1 MSNAL
6 TTQTGTFDLSPKTF
20 EQALTFANYLAESD
34 MVPKDFKG
42 KPGNC
47 LIAMQWGMEVGLK
60 PLQALQGIAVIN
72 GRPSLWGDAL
82 IALVRSSPLCE
93 YIHEEMD
100 KTGMAIC
107 KAKRKGE
114 AEQVRTFSDSDAKTA
129 GLSGKQGPWMTSPKR
144 MKQLRA
150 RAFALRDVFPDVLK
164 GMPMAEEV
172 MDYAKDVT
180 PSTSTAAGDYVDP
193 QMFIDSVGDC
203 ATDAEALAYWKAHNG
218 KLAKQ
223 PADHQAFKDA
233 VAARRMALKN
243 AQATD
248 VQAKP
253 DAATKT
259 FDEVMAMLCAAN
271 TMDALYVAGDWI
283 NSFESQDEVNVLN
296 EKFSEMQASIGG
308 QE

>member
-1 MSNAL
+1 MSNEL
-6 TTQTGTFDLSPKTF
+6 TTSGTFDLSPKTF
-20 EQALTFANYLAESD
+20 EQALTFANYLADSD

-72 GRPSLWGDAL
+72 GRPRLWGDAL

-93 YIHEEMD
+93 YINEEMD
-100 KTGMAIC
+100 KAGTAIC
-107 KAKRKGE
+107 RAKRKGE
-114 AEQVRTFSDSDAKTA
+114 AEQTRTFSDADAKTA
-129 GLSGKQGPWMTSPKR
+129 GLAGKQGPWMTSPKR

-172 MDYAKDVT
+172 MDYAKDVM
-180 PSTSTAAGDYVDP
+180 PSSGAPAGEYIDP

-203 ATDAEALAYWKAHNG
+203 ATDADALAYWKAHNG

-223 PADHQAFKDA
+223 PADHAAFKAA
-233 VAARRMALKN
+233 VAERRTELKN
-243 AQATD
+243 ARATD

-253 DAATKT
+253 AAATTPAAKS
-259 FDEVMAMLCAAN
+259 FDEVMAGLCGAKSL
-271 TMDALYVAGDWI
+271 DELYTWGDWI
-283 NSFESQDEVNVLN
+283 ETIEGNDLLN
-296 EKFSEMQASIGG
+296 QKFDEMQTAL
-308 QE
+308 EAA